1 MEADIGM
8 QNGTPP
14 PSSPSTPDDVPAP
27 GQARS
32 GDGRAAGLGS

>member
-8 QNGTPP
+8 QNGTP

-27 GQARS
+27 VQARS